1 MQTYTFRANSGDL
14 VTVTAPDEATA
25 RHLAMEKLH
34 GEAPQVIGQ
43 PPVIIGKGGKWI
55 GCGLT
60 LALPPGPAKEG

>member
-34 GEAPQVIGQ
+34 GKAPQAIGQ
-43 PPVIIGKGGKWI
+43 PPVTIGHGGKWV
-55 GCGLT
+55 GYGLALT
-60 LALPPGPAKEG
+60 LPPGPAKED